1 MQHKLL
7 SHKVVIQ
14 GTLDKSL
21 EVSNDELKNHI
32 SSIENPQKIK
42 DYHFKYT
49 DHTKIFHLQ
58 QYFRENVGAYYLLN
72 LVEKDFSFISL
83 KSNEETNFMYDID
96 LNDLPNSVDYHL
108 LYCLDA
114 DEKNNNLTLQYDDG
128 RYLNQEY
135 IVKLKPKH
143 FILFS
148 SDIRYKIMNHSKNK
162 SLFLHY
168 TYHNYNLNIL
178 NNGDLK

>member
-7 SHKVVIQ
+7 SHKIVIE
-14 GTLDKSL
+14 GSLDKSL
-21 EVSNDELKNHI
+21 KVSNDELKNHI
-32 SSIENPQKIK
+32 LSIENPQKIK

-58 QYFRENVGAYYLLN
+58 QYFRENVGSYYLLN
-72 LVEKDFSFISL
+72 LVEKDFSFISI

-114 DEKNNNLTLQYDDG
+114 DEKNDNLILQYNDG
-128 RYLNQEY
+128 RYLNNEY
-135 IVKLKPKH
+135 KVKLKPKH
-143 FILFS
+143 FIFFS
-148 SDIRYKIMNHSKNK
+148 SDIRYKIINRTENK

-168 TYHNYNLNIL
+168 TYHNYNKNIIM
-178 NNGDLK
+178 NGDLK

>member
-7 SHKVVIQ
+7 SHKIVIE
-14 GTLDKSL
+14 GSLDKSL
-21 EVSNDELKNHI
+21 KVSNNELKNHI
-32 SSIENPQKIK
+32 LSIENPQKIK

-72 LVEKDFSFISL
+72 LVEKDFSFISI

-96 LNDLPNSVDYHL
+96 FNDLPNSIDYHL

-114 DEKNNNLTLQYDDG
+114 DEKNYNLILQYNDG
-128 RYLNQEY
+128 RYLNSEY
-135 IVKLKPKH
+135 KVKLKPKH

-148 SDIRYKIMNHSKNK
+148 SDIRYKIINRTENK

-168 TYHNYNLNIL
+168 TYHNYNKNIIM
-178 NNGDLK
+178 NGDLK